1 MQVLRLGMFIVCF
14 ERRGD
19 WSLFLRVVALEMDEM
34 GEGRGGGCLDVTLE
48 CTCILHVPLR
58 WMMDD

>member
-19 WSLFLRVVALEMDEM
+19 CSLFLRVVALEMDEM
-34 GEGRGGGCLDVTLE
+34 GEGRGGEGREVFGWNVGMYMYL
-48 CTCILHVPLR
+48 
-58 WMMDD
+58 

>member
-34 GEGRGGGCLDVTLE
+34 GEGRGGEVGV
-48 CTCILHVPLR
+48 
-58 WMMDD
+58 